1 MNGAHALLHTL
12 VGSGVTVCFA
22 NPGTSEMHFVAAVD
36 DVPEM
41 RTILGLFEGVA
52 AGAADGYARMTDQP
66 AATLLHLGPGMAN
79 GIANLHNA
87 RRANVPL
94 VNIVGDHATYHKQY
108 DAPLEFDIDAAA
120 STFSGWVDRPGRAED
135 VGNSAA
141 AAVAAACG
149 PPAMVATL
157 ILPAD
162 VSWNEGAVP
171 GPPLGAPAAFG
182 VDDFAVANA
191 AKVLDSGERCLLL
204 LGGRALR
211 RASLG
216 HARRIADATGAGLL
230 SETFPS
236 RVERGAGRPEI
247 DRLLYDIDAA
257 RAQLAG
263 YRQVI
268 LVEAQTPVSFFAYPG
283 MSSELVSPDC
293 QVHVLTS
300 HGQDSASVLAELAD
314 RTATER
320 HPRLRALA
328 RPPLPTGRL
337 SKAAAADVVGAL
349 LPDGAIVVDEA
360 GTAGGLVPAATAGA
374 PPHDWL
380 KITGGA
386 IGWGLPAAVGAAV
399 AVPDRKVVA
408 LQADGSAMYT
418 IQSLWTAARERLDIT
433 VVIFNNRS
441 YGILRGEL
449 ARLGVPSGQQAHD
462 MLDLSRPD
470 INFVSLAE
478 GLGVQAERAT
488 TAEQFIG
495 ALRRGL
501 DDPGPRLIDAVL

>member
-12 VGSGVTVCFA
+12 VGADVTVCFA
-22 NPGTSEMHFVAAVD
+22 NPGTSEMHFVAAMD

-41 RTILGLFEGVA
+41 RSILGLFEGVVT
-52 AGAADGYARMTDQP
+52 GAADGYARMTDRP

-94 VNIVGDHATYHKQY
+94 VNIVGDHATYHRQY
-108 DAPLEFDIDAAA
+108 DAPLDSDIEAAA
-120 STFSGWVDRPGRAED
+120 RTFSGWVDCPMRAED

-141 AAVAAACG
+141 AALTAACG
-149 PPAMVATL
+149 PPPMVATL

-162 VSWNEGAVP
+162 VSWNEGASPATPPP
-171 GPPLGAPAAFG
+171 GPAA
-182 VDDFAVANA
+182 VSPDDQAVANA
-191 AKVLDSGERCLLL
+191 AKVLGSGEPCLLL

-211 RASLG
+211 VAALR

-230 SETFPS
+230 SETFPT

-247 DRLLYDIDAA
+247 DRLLYDVDVA
-257 RAQLAG
+257 RAQLAD
-263 YRQVI
+263 YRHVI
-268 LVEAQTPVSFFAYPG
+268 LVEAASPVSFFAYPG
-283 MSSELVSPDC
+283 VASPLVSEGC

-300 HGQDSASVLAELAD
+300 RGHDSASALAELAD
-314 RTATER
+314 RTATRREGR
-320 HPRLRALA
+320 VATLN
-328 RPPLPTGRL
+328 RPPLPTGPL
-337 SKAAAADVVGAL
+337 SQAAVADAVGAL
-349 LPDGAIVVDEA
+349 LPEDAVVVDESGSA
-360 GTAGGLVPAATAGA
+360 AGLVPAATVGA
-374 PPHDWL
+374 PPHDWV

-399 AVPDRKVVA
+399 AVPDRKVLS

-418 IQSLWTAARERLDIT
+418 IQSLWTAAREHLDIT

-441 YGILRGEL
+441 YGILKGEL
-449 ARLGVPSGQQAHD
+449 RRLGATPGRQALD
-462 MLDLSRPD
+462 ILDLSRPD
-470 INFVSLAE
+470 IDFVSLAN
-478 GLGVQAERAT
+478 GLGVEAERAT
-488 TAEQFIG
+488 TAKEFID

-501 DDPGPRLIDAVL
+501 GDPSPRLIDAIL

>member
-12 VGSGVTVCFA
+12 IGAGVTVCFA

-36 DVPEM
+36 DVAGM

-52 AGAADGYARMTDQP
+52 TGAADGYARMTDRP

-79 GIANLHNA
+79 GMANLHNA

-108 DAPLEFDIDAAA
+108 DAPLESDIDAAA
-120 STFSGWVDRPGRAED
+120 RTFSGWVDRPARAED
-135 VGNSAA
+135 VGKSAA

-149 PPAMVATL
+149 PPAEVATL

-171 GPPLGAPAAFG
+171 GPPLGAPAPCG
-182 VDDFAVANA
+182 VDDLAVANA

-211 RASLG
+211 GVSLG

-236 RVERGAGRPEI
+236 RVERGAGRPQI

-257 RAQLAG
+257 RAQLAS

-268 LVEAQTPVSFFAYPG
+268 LVEAQTPISFFAYPG

-300 HGQDSASVLAELAD
+300 HGQDSASALAELAD
-314 RTATER
+314 RTAIER
-320 HPRLRALA
+320 HPRLGVPT
-328 RPPLPTGRL
+328 RPPLPTGPL

-349 LPDGAIVVDEA
+349 LPEGAIVIDEA

-462 MLDLSRPD
+462 MLDLTRPD

-478 GLGVQAERAT
+478 GLGVQAETAT

>member
-12 VGSGVTVCFA
+12 VGADVTVCFA
-22 NPGTSEMHFVAAVD
+22 NPGTSEMHFVAATD

-41 RTILGLFEGVA
+41 RSILGLFEGVVT
-52 AGAADGYARMTDQP
+52 GAADGYARMTDRP

-108 DAPLEFDIDAAA
+108 DAPLDSDIEAAA
-120 STFSGWVDRPGRAED
+120 RTFSGWVDCPMRAED

-141 AAVAAACG
+141 AAVTAACG
-149 PPAMVATL
+149 PPPMIATL

-162 VSWNEGAVP
+162 VSWNAGASP
-171 GPPLGAPAAFG
+171 ATPLPKPAAVG
-182 VDDFAVANA
+182 PDDQAVANA
-191 AKVLDSGERCLLL
+191 AKVLGSSEPCLLL

-211 RASLG
+211 VAALR

-230 SETFPS
+230 SETFPT

-247 DRLLYDIDAA
+247 DRLLYDVDAA
-257 RAQLAG
+257 RAQLAD
-263 YRQVI
+263 YRHVI
-268 LVEAQTPVSFFAYPG
+268 LVEAASPVSFFAYPG
-283 MSSELVSPDC
+283 VASPLVPEGC

-300 HGQDSASVLAELAD
+300 HGHDSASALAELAD
-314 RTATER
+314 RTATDRE
-320 HPRLRALA
+320 A
-328 RPPLPTGRL
+328 RVAPLNRPTLPTGPL
-337 SKAAAADVVGAL
+337 SQAAVADAVGAL
-349 LPDGAIVVDEA
+349 LPEGAVVVDESGSAA
-360 GTAGGLVPAATAGA
+360 GSVPAATVGA

-399 AVPDRKVVA
+399 AVPDRKVIS

-418 IQSLWTAARERLDIT
+418 IQSLWTAAREQLDIT

-449 ARLGVPSGQQAHD
+449 RRLGTTPGRQALD
-462 MLDLSRPD
+462 ILDLSRPD
-470 INFVSLAE
+470 IDFVSLAN
-478 GLGVQAERAT
+478 GLGVEAERAT
-488 TAEQFIG
+488 TANEFID

-501 DDPGPRLIDAVL
+501 GDPRPRLIDAIL